1 MSILTRSIDAVRL
14 FTRVCALPDDQE
26 HSRRL
31 REIET
36 APGKRAKTLAT
47 RKKSNTISETE
58 YAVLRDFP
66 EQGIELAASA
76 SGGRQISTALVFA
89 DALYRLP
96 VREHKAIVNL
106 LWARKLLIAT
116 GIDPET
122 KYRREFI
129 IRADA

>member
-14 FTRVCALPDDQE
+14 FTRVFALPDDQE

-36 APGKRAKTLAT
+36 APGKRAKTLVV

-66 EQGIELAASA
+66 EQGIELAARECGA
-76 SGGRQISTALVFA
+76 RQISTALVFA
-89 DALYRLP
+89 DALCRLP
-96 VREHKAIVNL
+96 IREHKAIVNL

-122 KYRREFI
+122 KCRREFI